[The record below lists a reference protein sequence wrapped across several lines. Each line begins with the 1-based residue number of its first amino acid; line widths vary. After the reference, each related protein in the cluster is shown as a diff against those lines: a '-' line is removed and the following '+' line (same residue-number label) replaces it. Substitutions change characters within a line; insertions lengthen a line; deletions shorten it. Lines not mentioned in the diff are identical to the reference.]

1 MRMRWRK
8 AMQRAAEACGL
19 CRRKVVRVPTQN
31 PKRVPERP
39 SCVVA
44 EAMYGFR
51 CRLCGSVVAIPGRHI
66 ERATCEHCEQVH
78 QVLYEAR
85 Q

>member
-1 MRMRWRK
+1 MKRWQK
-8 AMQRAAEACGL
+8 AMRRAAEACGV
-19 CRRKVVRVPTQN
+19 RRRRVVRVAPQS
-31 PKRVPERP
+31 PQRLPERP

-51 CRLCGSVVAIPGRHI
+51 CRLCGAVVALPGRHI
-66 ERATCEHCEQVH
+66 ERATCEHCDQVH